1 MIIRLTQEVEAPAIY
16 SFRRNGSGSTSIAPV
31 MTRFARNCLEVA
43 LAVGTIMVGT
53 VIIHLIV
60 SWWPALTALI

>member
-1 MIIRLTQEVEAPAIY
+1 MIIRLAQEVEGAGNLIL
-16 SFRRNGSGSTSIAPV
+16 RRNGSGSTNIAPV
-31 MTRFARNCLEVA
+31 MTRFGRNSLEVA
-43 LAVGTIMVGT
+43 VAVGTIMVGT